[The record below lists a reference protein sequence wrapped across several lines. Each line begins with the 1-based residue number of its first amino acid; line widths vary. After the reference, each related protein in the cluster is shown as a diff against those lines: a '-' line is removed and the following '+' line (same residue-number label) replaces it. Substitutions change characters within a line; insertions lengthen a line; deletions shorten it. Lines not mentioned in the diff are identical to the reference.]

1 MTYSIDK
8 MKPSPMFDTGEIV
21 VDTTDREPKGGPRK
35 KLWIVE
41 SEWDPSKANS
51 KLESE
56 RISKS

>member
-1 MTYSIDK
+1 
-8 MKPSPMFDTGEIV
+8 MFDTGEIV